1 MGANKRVP
9 ELRFRGFSGEWEEKK
24 LEEIVDLCSGRDYKH
39 LLDGNIPVYGTGGYM
54 LSVNEALSYDKNAIG
69 IGRKGTI
76 NKPYVLKAPFWTVD
90 TLFYAIPK
98 KQNYLSFV
106 YNIFQKINWKQK
118 DESTGVPSL
127 SKVSINSIEIF
138 SSKFDE
144 QTKIGNYF
152 QNLDKLIEQ
161 KEKKYQ
167 KLGQLKKAML
177 EKMFPKE
184 GATTPEIRFKG
195 FSGEWEE
202 KGLDSIS
209 EQISYGLTVRP
220 KYIEVG
226 IPLISARELK
236 NGNINYNL
244 APKISIKSY
253 NELSEKAK
261 ARKGDIFLTKTGTVG
276 LSAYVRENFPIA
288 ITQNIA
294 VIRVV
299 NKQYNHQF
307 ILQTFKTQ
315 NFYKKSISQVNQST
329 IMDLQL
335 QDIRK
340 LLISF
345 PNKQEQTKIANSL
358 QKLDNLI
365 DLQNQELQKLKNI
378 KKASLAKMFV

>member
-9 ELRFRGFSGEWEEKK
+9 ELRFKGFSGEWEEKK

-161 KEKKYQ
+161 KEKKHQ

-177 EKMFPKE
+177 GKMFPKE
-184 GATTPEIRFKG
+184 GATNPEIRFKG

-202 KGLDSIS
+202 KKLGEIAIFTKGKGIAKADITNDGKILCVRYGELYTKYNEVISIIYSKTNSDINMVYSEENDILMPTSDVTPTGLATASALSQSGIILGGDILIIRNHEIINRFFSYFVKGHKAKIIKLVS
-209 EQISYGLTVRP
+209 GTTVFHLYAKDIENLYLYLPKKVEQIY
-220 KYIEVG
+220 
-226 IPLISARELK
+226 
-236 NGNINYNL
+236 
-244 APKISIKSY
+244 
-253 NELSEKAK
+253 
-261 ARKGDIFLTKTGTVG
+261 
-276 LSAYVRENFPIA
+276 
-288 ITQNIA
+288 
-294 VIRVV
+294 
-299 NKQYNHQF
+299 
-307 ILQTFKTQ
+307 
-315 NFYKKSISQVNQST
+315 
-329 IMDLQL
+329 
-335 QDIRK
+335 
-340 LLISF
+340 
-345 PNKQEQTKIANSL
+345 IANYF
-358 QKLDNLI
+358 QKLDHLI